1 MIKRIFICVAL
12 IVLLIVFSFDI
23 YQEITNI
30 RIACIQ
36 IDYLLKET
44 FSNEHLISTYR
55 YDIFICTLQI
65 LKYCIFIFF
74 IIFAIYLIIKKS
86 NFTNYTRLAYEEF
99 KEKRIAKKENK
110 RKAKIEKLQKQLN
123 EIEKD
128 A

>member
-1 MIKRIFICVAL
+1 MKKTIFFML
-12 IVLLIVFSFDI
+12 IAMVFSVSIF
-23 YQEITNI
+23 TFNI
-30 RIACIQ
+30 ICLFNVIGSVGVLDGAASVFFNYLAIVIFCI
-36 IDYLLKET
+36 LV
-44 FSNEHLISTYR
+44 FSMCVLQLI
-55 YDIFICTLQI
+55 
-65 LKYCIFIFF
+65 
-74 IIFAIYLIIKKS
+74 LIIRKT

>member
-1 MIKRIFICVAL
+1 MKKIAL
-12 IVLLIVFSFDI
+12 FIVLLCALTLLELYLVFNNIWIVATFSIHDFSEVWQAMMSGI
-23 YQEITNI
+23 VG
-30 RIACIQ
+30 
-36 IDYLLKET
+36 LLK
-44 FSNEHLISTYR
+44 SLCLITV
-55 YDIFICTLQI
+55 
-65 LKYCIFIFF
+65 YCIVAIH
-74 IIFAIYLIIKKS
+74 IIRKT

>member
-1 MIKRIFICVAL
+1 MNKKYLFSLVA
-12 IVLLIVFSFDI
+12 IALLIAFSIMLFCVFISPLVDYIDRYNYYTPNPDYAIFAYLSVVLFCVFVFSMCVL
-23 YQEITNI
+23 Q
-30 RIACIQ
+30 
-36 IDYLLKET
+36 
-44 FSNEHLISTYR
+44 LI
-55 YDIFICTLQI
+55 LI
-65 LKYCIFIFF
+65 LRKT
-74 IIFAIYLIIKKS
+74 